1 MKIEQIYTKCLAQ
14 GAYYI
19 ESDGEAAVID
29 PLREI
34 SEYIELAKKSNSKI
48 KYVFETHFHADFVSG
63 HLSLAKKT
71 GASIVY
77 GPNADPDFEAIIA
90 SDNDQFKIGKITLT
104 AIHTPGHT
112 LESTTYLLK
121 DEFGKDHCIFTGDTL
136 FLGDVGIPDVAQ
148 RYMGVSKEELAGIL
162 YESVN
167 NRIKPLSDELM
178 VYPGHGAGSACGKNM
193 MKETVDTLA
202 NQKKINYALNGSF
215 SKVAFIKELT
225 DNLPEPPTYFP
236 LNVKLNQEGYVDF
249 ETVLEKNLVPLDL
262 NDFELLSEN
271 NDTIIL
277 DVRNQ
282 KDFIDGH
289 IPNSLFIGL
298 NGTFAP
304 WVGTLIKDIN
314 QKILL
319 ITPLGKEKEAI
330 TRLSRVGYDNC
341 IGYLKGGF
349 KTWKKNKNKIST
361 LKSVS
366 ATSFVDTLKVNKIN
380 ILDVRKVSEYNNNHI
395 EASQNKP
402 LSNIKNELDDID
414 KEGDIYVHC
423 AGGYRSVIAISIL
436 KQKGFKNLIDVA
448 GGFGA
453 IKKSDLNKSCYNSV
467 VKCSG

>member
-121 DEFGKDHCIFTGDTL
+121 DEFGKDHSIFTGDTL

-202 NQKKINYALNGSF
+202 NQKKINYALNGSL

-249 ETVLEKNLVPLDL
+249 ETVLEKNLVPLEV
-262 NDFELLSEN
+262 NDFKLLSEN

-402 LSNIKNELDDID
+402 LSNLKNELDDID

>member
-215 SKVAFIKELT
+215 SKVTFIKELT

-282 KDFIDGH
+282 NDFIDGH

-349 KTWKKNKNKIST
+349 
-361 LKSVS
+361 
-366 ATSFVDTLKVNKIN
+366 
-380 ILDVRKVSEYNNNHI
+380 
-395 EASQNKP
+395 
-402 LSNIKNELDDID
+402 
-414 KEGDIYVHC
+414 
-423 AGGYRSVIAISIL
+423 
-436 KQKGFKNLIDVA
+436 
-448 GGFGA
+448 
-453 IKKSDLNKSCYNSV
+453 
-467 VKCSG
+467 

>member
-112 LESTTYLLK
+112 IESTTYLLK

-249 ETVLEKNLVPLDL
+249 ETVLEKNLIPLDL

-467 VKCSG
+467 VKYSG

>member
-1 MKIEQIYTKCLAQ
+1 
-14 GAYYI
+14 
-19 ESDGEAAVID
+19 
-29 PLREI
+29 
-34 SEYIELAKKSNSKI
+34 
-48 KYVFETHFHADFVSG
+48 
-63 HLSLAKKT
+63 
-71 GASIVY
+71 
-77 GPNADPDFEAIIA
+77 
-90 SDNDQFKIGKITLT
+90 
-104 AIHTPGHT
+104 
-112 LESTTYLLK
+112 
-121 DEFGKDHCIFTGDTL
+121 
-136 FLGDVGIPDVAQ
+136 
-148 RYMGVSKEELAGIL
+148 MGVSKEELAGIL

-236 LNVKLNQEGYVDF
+236 LNVKLNQQGYVDF
-249 ETVLEKNLVPLDL
+249 ETVLEKNLVALDL

-395 EASQNKP
+395 EASRNKP

>member
-29 PLREI
+29 PLRQV

-63 HLSLAKKT
+63 HLTLAKKT

-77 GPNADPDFEAIIA
+77 GPKAEPEFEAIIA
-90 SDNDQFKIGKITLT
+90 VDNQEFKIGKLTLT

-112 LESTTYLLK
+112 LESTSFLLK
-121 DEFGKDHCIFTGDTL
+121 NESGEDHCIFTGDTL

-167 NRIKPLSDELM
+167 NRIKPLSDNLI

-193 MKETVDTLA
+193 MKETVDSLK
-202 NQKKINYALNGSF
+202 NQKKVNYALNGSL
-215 SKVAFIKELT
+215 SKDDFVKELT
-225 DNLPEPPTYFP
+225 DNLPEPPAYFP
-236 LNVKLNQEGYVDF
+236 LNVKLNQQGYIDF
-249 ETVLEKNLVPLDL
+249 ETVLNKSSNALNLNVFEMLA
-262 NDFELLSEN
+262 NDKEN
-271 NDTIIL
+271 IIL

-289 IPNSLFIGL
+289 IPNSIFIGL

-304 WVGTLIKDIN
+304 WVGTLIKNIN

-319 ITPLGKEKEAI
+319 IAPIGKELEAI
-330 TRLSRVGYDNC
+330 ARLSRVGYDNC
-341 IGYLKGGF
+341 IGYLEGSF
-349 KTWKKNKNKIST
+349 STWEKSKKEVFT

-366 ATSFVDTLKVNKIN
+366 ANSFVETLKLNKVKV
-380 ILDVRKVSEYNNNHI
+380 LDVRRSAEFENKHI
-395 EASQNKP
+395 EGVVSLP
-402 LSNIKNELDDID
+402 LS
-414 KEGDIYVHC
+414 DIYDKINNLNSDDTYYIHC
-423 AGGYRSVIAISIL
+423 AGGYRSVIAASIF
-436 KQKGFKNLIDVA
+436 KSKGLNNVIDVA

-453 IKKSDLNKSCYNSV
+453 IQKTDLNEICYTSF
-467 VKCSG
+467 VK